1 MNHLHLCPFSTLT
14 CYVPCFGSFEICP
27 RAQPRFAQDGNW
39 KKGLCAA
46 KVAASESNRSDV
58 GGFGGVLGTGSWL
71 LSISR
76 WSAWSNNNYAYKLY
90 QKRISMIM
98 YVCAFAKVPH
108 LIRHSVD
115 QNDQSQICEAC
126 AAATLYFYAEMQTQI
141 MGRSWNGLK
150 WITIW
155 ITLDSSWFFKVARQL
170 CVCLAARQT
179 AYWRCIDANARVQKL
194 NITYVYLCYFTCL
207 AGNHLC
213 PWSTLLRLAPRCDV
227 LPRFANRVLQGF
239 AQEHTSPV
247 DASWHL
253 PQREREKKGRDVQR
267 K

>member
-1 MNHLHLCPFSTLT
+1 MCICKGSTFDSAFSWSKWSTPDLWSMRCSNAALLCQNANTNHGEILKRMKMDHNLDHL
-14 CYVPCFGSFEICP
+14 
-27 RAQPRFAQDGNW
+27 RFFMILQSGP
-39 KKGLCAA
+39 AA
-46 KVAASESNRSDV
+46 LRP
-58 GGFGGVLGTGSWL
+58 
-71 LSISR
+71 SR
-76 WSAWSNNNYAYKLY
+76 RKTN
-90 QKRISMIM
+90 
-98 YVCAFAKVPH
+98 
-108 LIRHSVD
+108 
-115 QNDQSQICEAC
+115 
-126 AAATLYFYAEMQTQI
+126 
-141 MGRSWNGLK
+141 
-150 WITIW
+150 
-155 ITLDSSWFFKVARQL
+155 
-170 CVCLAARQT
+170 

-253 PQREREKKGRDVQR
+253 PQRERVKKGRDVQR